1 MLDQLGNGI
10 GTICIMLLAGVFLRF
25 LFHWNETFYSDKPVS
40 IEDYLYKIARIT
52 GKSEYDIFL
61 KSAEEWPISK
71 FKIDEDFKAY
81 LVDQSVP
88 YYVRDFIR
96 KNKQHIDELRIPRY

>member
-1 MLDQLGNGI
+1 MLAQLGNGI
-10 GTICIMLLAGVFLRF
+10 ETICMMLLAGVFLRC
-25 LFHWNETFYSDKPVS
+25 LFHWNKTFTSDKPVS
-40 IEDYLYKIARIT
+40 IEDYLYKTARIT

-71 FKIDEDFKAY
+71 YQIDEDFKSY
-81 LVDQSVP
+81 LMGRSVP

-96 KNKQHIDELRIPRY
+96 KNKRHIDELRIPKY